1 MVNRSASSADGAG
14 SDASSGDVVAV
25 RSHREV
31 LERAG
36 KTAPFSRLLNKIPA
50 HATCENPVLIEHV
63 AGPAHGFACGLI
75 AARLQ
80 QAEEINSRLWV
91 LAKDL
96 RLQENLF
103 NELTTW
109 WGRQQTHFFPEQEIN
124 QFVDALPDPDIAAE
138 RTSLLQQLALPPE
151 SSTTEIIVLIGESL
165 EEDVPK
171 PGALESRELTVKN
184 GDSLD
189 LDDLTQQLEDGGYEK
204 SAEVFRRGQFSIR
217 GGIIDIYSWQS
228 ATPVRIELFGDEV
241 ESLRTFDLDTQASI
255 QKVKSVELLVSQ
267 PDPDREADFC
277 KLRDYVREEDVVI
290 SVDWPDFDDAQVH
303 IYSSAFPGSDTEEDH
318 SAACYGSPI
327 ASTEAGD
334 FIVQQAKRDAF
345 RIQVETWCAEGWEVC
360 MFFNKSGEVDRFREV
375 VSGDLLGKLVTPR
388 LGNLNNGFTVPGAK
402 LAVLSDAEVFGRY
415 QHARARRIFNKE
427 KQETARRVQSSWR
440 DMSDGDIVVH
450 AEQGIG
456 RFLGLMRKEGK
467 NGEEDMLGVEFAEQA
482 KLFVPLEHAHLITRY
497 VGAGKASPKLS
508 RLGDGKWSKARQAAQ
523 RSILEYAGQLLAMQ
537 AERETAKAYSHPE
550 DTKWQWEFE
559 NSFIYKET
567 PDQLRAIQDTKRDM
581 ENLRPMDRL
590 ICGDVGFGK
599 TEVAIRAAFKAVM
612 GGRQVAMLVPTT
624 VLAQQHYQNFK
635 ERMSDYPITIELLSR
650 FRSQKEQKTALK
662 GLANGSVD
670 IVIGTHRLISKDVS
684 FTKLGLVVID
694 EEQRFGVSHKERFK
708 ELFRMVDV
716 LTLSAT
722 PIPRTLYLSL
732 MGARDMSTIE
742 TAPPNRYP
750 VVTSIVPY
758 DERVIKEAINRELK
772 RKGQVF
778 FLHNRVKTI
787 YAFKQKIE
795 KLCPKARVEVGHG
808 QMEEKELESVM
819 QKFVNGDCDV
829 FVCTTIIESGIDIP
843 NANTIIIDRADMFGL
858 ADLYQLRG
866 RVGRAGHRAY
876 AILMLPRHLV
886 TVGDARKRINAI
898 KQYSSLGS
906 GFKIAMRDLEIRG
919 AGNLLGTQQSG
930 HIMAVGFDL
939 YCKMLKKAVAQLQ
952 GKKVVDRPDVAV
964 RIDFITTNEAEY
976 QQRKETGILP
986 SFIPEDFIPD
996 ARMRIG
1002 AYRMVSETTTFKELK
1017 SLRKNWRDRFG
1028 TFPPSVENLLQCI
1041 ELKIACA
1048 NVQITSLEIEGSKL
1062 KLIRNGTFVMIEGKF
1077 PRLTLKLN
1085 SEEMLAEAI
1094 ELVKRF

>member
-1 MVNRSASSADGAG
+1 MVKKVESSADREVLHG
-14 SDASSGDVVAV
+14 SKGEVEAV
-25 RSHREV
+25 RSHRDV
-31 LERAG
+31 LDRAG
-36 KTAPFSRLLNKIPA
+36 RAAPFAQLLNKIPA
-50 HATCENPVLIEHV
+50 HATRENPVLMEHIS
-63 AGPAHGFACGLI
+63 APAHAFVCGMI
-75 AARLQ
+75 AAHLSS
-80 QAEEINSRLWV
+80 ENVPGRLWI

-109 WGRQQTHFFPEQEIN
+109 WGRQQTVFFPEQEIN
-124 QFVDALPDPDIAAE
+124 QFVDALPDPEIAAE
-138 RTSLLQQLALPPE
+138 RTSILQQLAGAPAD
-151 SSTTEIIVLIGESL
+151 SATEIVVLIGESL
-165 EEDVPK
+165 EEDVPR
-171 PGALESRELTVKN
+171 PSALESRELLVKQ
-184 GDSLD
+184 GDTLAID
-189 LDDLTQQLEDGGYEK
+189 FLTAQLEEGGYEK
-204 SAEVFRRGQFSIR
+204 SPEVYRRGQFAIR
-217 GGIIDIYSWQS
+217 GGIFDIYSWQS

-241 ESLRTFDLDTQASI
+241 ESLRTFDLDSQASI
-255 QKVKSVELLVSQ
+255 QKVKSAELLLSQ
-267 PDPDREADFC
+267 PDPDRTAEFC
-277 KLRDYVREEDVVI
+277 KLRDYVRDADVVV
-290 SVDWPDFDDAQVH
+290 SVDWHEFDDAHVH
-303 IYSSAFPGSDTEEDH
+303 IFTGAFPGSTTEEDH
-318 SAACYGSPI
+318 SAACYDSPI

-334 FIVQQAKRDAF
+334 FIVQQVKRDAF
-345 RIQVETWCAEGWEVC
+345 RIQVETWCADGWDVS
-360 MFFNKSGEVDRFREV
+360 MFFNKPGEVDRFREV
-375 VSGDLLGKLVTPR
+375 VSGDLLGKLITPR
-388 LGNLNNGFTVPGAK
+388 LGSLNNGFTVPGAQ

-427 KQETARRVQSSWR
+427 KQETARRVQTDWR

-456 RFLGLMRKEGK
+456 RFMGLMRKEGK
-467 NGEEDMLGVEFAEQA
+467 NGEEDMLGIEFADEA

-508 RLGDGKWSKARQAAQ
+508 KLGDGKWSRARQAAQ
-523 RSILEYAGQLLAMQ
+523 RSILEYAGQLLEMQ
-537 AERETAKAYSHPE
+537 AERETAKAYAHPE

-581 ENLRPMDRL
+581 ENSRPMDRL

-650 FRSQKEQKTALK
+650 FRSPAQQRTALK

-684 FTKLGLVVID
+684 FDKLGLVVID

-787 YAFKQKIE
+787 HSFKQKIE

-808 QMEEKELESVM
+808 QMDEHELEEVM
-819 QKFVNGDCDV
+819 QKFINGECDV

-952 GKKVVDRPDVAV
+952 GKQIVDRPDVAV
-964 RIDFITTNEAEY
+964 RIDFLTTNEAEF
-976 QQRKETGILP
+976 QQRRNTGLLP
-986 SFIPEDFIPD
+986 SFIPEDYIDD

-1002 AYRMVSETTTFKELK
+1002 AYRMVSETTTFKELNALK
-1017 SLRKNWRDRFG
+1017 KNWRDRFG
-1028 TFPPSVENLLQCI
+1028 IFPDAVENLLSCV

-1048 NVQITSLEIEGSKL
+1048 NVRITSAEIEGTKL
-1062 KLIRNGTFVMIEGKF
+1062 KLMRNGNYVLLSEKF
-1077 PRLTLKLN
+1077 PRLTMKMD
-1085 SEEMLAEAI
+1085 SREMLAEAI
-1094 ELVKRF
+1094 ALVKQF

>member
-1 MVNRSASSADGAG
+1 MDGSRG
-14 SDASSGDVVAV
+14 EVEAV
-25 RSHREV
+25 RSHRDV
-31 LERAG
+31 LERSG
-36 KTAPFSRLLNKIPA
+36 NSVPFARLLGQIPA
-50 HATCENPVLIEHV
+50 HATPENPLLLEHV
-63 AGPAHGFACGLI
+63 AGPAHAFVCGLI
-75 AARLQ
+75 ASRLERGKG
-80 QAEEINSRLWV
+80 AGRLWV

-109 WGRQQTHFFPEQEIN
+109 WGREQTLFFPEQEIN

-138 RTSLLQQLALPPE
+138 RTTLLQQLAEAPVE
-151 SSTTEIIVLIGESL
+151 KATQVVVLVGESL
-165 EEDVPK
+165 EEDVPRPK
-171 PGALESRELTVKN
+171 ALASRERVLRKGDTVDL
-184 GDSLD
+184 DSLRE
-189 LDDLTQQLEDGGYEK
+189 QLVEGGYEK
-204 SAEVFRRGQFSIR
+204 SPEVYRRGQFAMR
-217 GGIIDIYSWQS
+217 GGIFDVFSWQS
-228 ATPVRIELFGDEV
+228 STPVRIELFGDEI

-255 QKVKSVELLVSQ
+255 QKVASIPLMLSQ
-267 PDPDREADFC
+267 PDPEEGSDFC
-277 KLRDYVREEDVVI
+277 KLREYLRDEDVVV
-290 SVDWPDFDDAQVH
+290 SVDWHEFDDAHVH
-303 IYSSAFPGSDTEEDH
+303 VHTGAFPGSRTEEDH
-318 SAACYGSPI
+318 SAACYDSPI

-345 RIQVETWCAEGWEVC
+345 RLQVETWCAEDWEVC
-360 MFFNKSGEVDRFREV
+360 MFFNKTGEVDRFQEV
-375 VSGDLLGKLVTPR
+375 VSGDLLGNLITPR
-388 LGNLNNGFTVPGAK
+388 LGNLNNGFTVPGVK

-415 QHARARRIFNKE
+415 QHARARRIFSKE
-427 KQETARRVQSSWR
+427 KQETARRVQSDWR
-440 DMSDGDIVVH
+440 EMSEGDIVVH
-450 AEQGIG
+450 ADQGIG
-456 RFLGLMRKEGK
+456 RFLGLMRKDGK
-467 NGEEDMLGVEFAEQA
+467 NGEEDMLGLEFADQA
-482 KLFVPLEHAHLITRY
+482 KLYVPLEHAHLVTRY
-497 VGAGKASPKLS
+497 VGAGKAAPRLS
-508 RLGDGKWSKARQAAQ
+508 KLGDGKWSRARQAAQ
-523 RSILEYAGQLLAMQ
+523 RSILEYAGRLLQMQ

-567 PDQLRAIQDTKRDM
+567 PDQLRAIEDTKRDM
-581 ENLRPMDRL
+581 EHHRPMDRL

-624 VLAQQHYQNFK
+624 VLAQQHYQNFR

-650 FRSQKEQKTALK
+650 FRSPKEQKTALQ
-662 GLANGSVD
+662 GLLSGSVD
-670 IVIGTHRLISKDVS
+670 IVIGTHRLISRDVA
-684 FTKLGLVVID
+684 FKKLGLVVID
-694 EEQRFGVSHKERFK
+694 EEQRFGVTHKERFK

-758 DERVIKEAINRELK
+758 DERVIRQSIDRELK
-772 RKGQVF
+772 RQGQVF

-787 YAFKQKIE
+787 HSFKRKIE
-795 KLCPKARVEVGHG
+795 KLCPAARVEVGHG
-808 QMEEKELESVM
+808 QMDEKELETVM

-919 AGNLLGTQQSG
+919 AGNLLGTRQSG

-952 GKKVVDRPDVAV
+952 GKQVTERPDVAL
-964 RIDFITTNEAEY
+964 RIDFVTNNEAEFH
-976 QQRKETGILP
+976 QRRDSGLLP
-986 SFIPEDFIPD
+986 AFISEDFVPD
-996 ARMRIG
+996 ARLRIG
-1002 AYRMVSETTTFKELK
+1002 AYRMISETTTFRELK
-1017 SLRKNWRDRFG
+1017 ALKKNWRDRFG
-1028 TFPPSVENLLQCI
+1028 TFPHAVENLLLCV
-1041 ELKIACA
+1041 EMKIACA
-1048 NVQITSLEIEGSKL
+1048 NVRITSAEIEGTKL
-1062 KLIRNGTFVMIEGKF
+1062 KLMRNGTYVLISGKF
-1077 PRLTLKLN
+1077 PRLCLK
-1085 SEEMLAEAI
+1085 SKGQEMLIEAI
-1094 ELVKRF
+1094 SMVKQF

>member
-1 MVNRSASSADGAG
+1 
-14 SDASSGDVVAV
+14 V
-25 RSHREV
+25 RSHHEV

-36 KTAPFSRLLNKIPA
+36 KATPFSQLLNQIPA
-50 HATCENPVLIEHV
+50 HATQENPLLIEHV
-63 AGPAHGFACGLI
+63 AGPAHAFVCGMIASHMSKI
-75 AARLQ
+75 AAPG
-80 QAEEINSRLWV
+80 RLWI

-96 RLQENLF
+96 RLQENVF

-109 WGRQQTHFFPEQEIN
+109 WGRQGTLFFPEQEIN

-138 RTSLLQQLALPPE
+138 RTSLLQQLAAD
-151 SSTTEIIVLIGESL
+151 SRCAAGTEVVVLIGDSL
-165 EEDVPK
+165 EEDVPRST
-171 PGALESRELTVKN
+171 ALESRELVVKMGDTVAMEA
-184 GDSLD
+184 
-189 LDDLTQQLEDGGYEK
+189 LTRQLQEGGYEK
-204 SAEVFRRGQFSIR
+204 SPEVYQRGQFALR
-217 GGIIDIYSWQS
+217 GGIFDIYSWQS

-255 QKVKSVELLVSQ
+255 QKVKSVQLLLSQ
-267 PDPDREADFC
+267 PDPDRVSEFC
-277 KLRDYVREEDVVI
+277 KLRDYVGADDVVV
-290 SVDWPDFDDAQVH
+290 SVDWHEFEDAHVH
-303 IYSSAFPGSDTEEDH
+303 ISSGAFPGSDTEEDH
-318 SAACYGSPI
+318 SAACYDSPI

-334 FIVQQAKRDAF
+334 FIVQQAKRDGF

-360 MFFNKSGEVDRFREV
+360 MFFNKSGEVDRFQEV
-375 VSGDLLGKLVTPR
+375 VSGDLLGKLITPR

-427 KQETARRVQSSWR
+427 KQETARRVQTDWR

-456 RFLGLMRKEGK
+456 RFLGLMRKDGK
-467 NGEEDMLGVEFAEQA
+467 NGDEDMLGVEFADQA
-482 KLFVPLEHAHLITRY
+482 KLYVPLEHAHLITRY
-497 VGAGKASPKLS
+497 VGAGRASPNLSKLGS
-508 RLGDGKWSKARQAAQ
+508 GKWLRARQAAQ
-523 RSILEYAGQLLAMQ
+523 RSILEYAGQLLEMQ
-537 AERETAKAYSHPE
+537 AERETAKSFSHPE

-567 PDQLRAIQDTKRDM
+567 PDQLRAILETKRDM

-624 VLAQQHYQNFK
+624 VLAQQHFKNFK
-635 ERMSDYPITIELLSR
+635 ERMSDYPITLGLLSR
-650 FRSQKEQKTALK
+650 FRSPKQQRSTLK
-662 GLANGSVD
+662 GLVDGSVD

-684 FTKLGLVVID
+684 FKKLGLVVID

-758 DERVIKEAINRELK
+758 DERVIREAINRELK

-787 YAFKQKIE
+787 NAFKQKIE

-808 QMEEKELESVM
+808 QMDEKDLEAVM
-819 QKFVNGDCDV
+819 QKFVNGGCDV

-952 GKKVVDRPDVAV
+952 GKQLVDRPEVAL

-976 QQRKETGILP
+976 QQRAHTGILP
-986 SFIPEDFIPD
+986 SFISEDYIPD
-996 ARMRIG
+996 ARMRIS
-1002 AYRMVSETTTFKELK
+1002 AYRMISEAATLKELK
-1017 SLRKNWRDRFG
+1017 TLKKNWRDRFG
-1028 TFPPSVENLLQCI
+1028 VFPPSVENLLSCI

-1048 NVQITSLEIEGSKL
+1048 NVRITSVEIEGSKL
-1062 KLIRNGTFVMIEGKF
+1062 KLMRNGTYVMLDGKF
-1077 PRLTLKLN
+1077 PRLTLKVN

-1094 ELVKRF
+1094 ALLKQF

>member
-1 MVNRSASSADGAG
+1 M
-14 SDASSGDVVAV
+14 
-25 RSHREV
+25 
-31 LERAG
+31 
-36 KTAPFSRLLNKIPA
+36 
-50 HATCENPVLIEHV
+50 
-63 AGPAHGFACGLI
+63 
-75 AARLQ
+75 
-80 QAEEINSRLWV
+80 
-91 LAKDL
+91 
-96 RLQENLF
+96 
-103 NELTTW
+103 TW
-109 WGRQQTHFFPEQEIN
+109 WGRERTFFFPEQEIN

-138 RTSLLQQLALPPE
+138 RTALLQQLAVAPVRKTIE
-151 SSTTEIIVLIGESL
+151 VVVVIGESL
-165 EEDVPK
+165 DEDVPR
-171 PGALESRELTVKN
+171 PAALASRELVLKK
-184 GDSLD
+184 GSMLELESLRE
-189 LDDLTQQLEDGGYEK
+189 QLIQGGYEK
-204 SAEVFRRGQFSIR
+204 APEVYRRGQFAMR
-217 GGIIDIYSWQS
+217 GGIFDVFSWQS
-228 ATPVRIELFGDEV
+228 ATPVRIEFFGDEV
-241 ESLRTFDLDTQASI
+241 ESLRTFDLETQASI
-255 QKVKSVELLVSQ
+255 QRVSSVPLLMSQ
-267 PDPDREADFC
+267 PDPDRGSDFC
-277 KLRDYVREEDVVI
+277 KLRDYIGEVDVVV
-290 SVDWPDFDDAQVH
+290 SVDWPEFNDAHAHVF
-303 IYSSAFPGSDTEEDH
+303 SGAFPGSATEEDH
-318 SAACYGSPI
+318 SAACYDSPI

-345 RIQVETWCAEGWEVC
+345 RSQVEEWSNDDWEVS
-360 MFFNKSGEVDRFREV
+360 MFFNKSGEVERFQEV
-375 VSGDLLGKLVTPR
+375 ISGDLLGSRITPR
-388 LGNLNNGFTVPGAK
+388 LGNLNNGFTVPGARM
-402 LAVLSDAEVFGRY
+402 AVLSDAEVFGRY
-415 QHARARRIFNKE
+415 QHARARRIFNKD
-427 KQETARRVQSSWR
+427 KQESARRVQTDWR

-456 RFLGLMRKEGK
+456 RFLGLTRRDGK
-467 NGEEDMLGVEFAEQA
+467 NGEEDMLGIEFADEA

-508 RLGDGKWSKARQAAQ
+508 KLGDGKWSRARQAAQ
-523 RSILEYAGQLLAMQ
+523 LSIFEYAGQLLEMQ
-537 AERETAKAYSHPE
+537 AEREIAKAYSHPE

-567 PDQLRAIQDTKRDM
+567 PDQLRAIEDAKRDM
-581 ENLRPMDRL
+581 ENDRPMDRL

-624 VLAQQHYQNFK
+624 VLAQQHFQNFR

-650 FRSQKEQKTALK
+650 FRSRKEQRVALQ
-662 GLANGSVD
+662 GLASGSVD
-670 IVIGTHRLISKDVS
+670 IVIGTHRLISRDVS
-684 FTKLGLVVID
+684 FKKLGLVVID
-694 EEQRFGVSHKERFK
+694 EEQRFGVTHKERFK
-708 ELFRMVDV
+708 DLFRMVDV

-758 DERVIKEAINRELK
+758 DERVIREAIQRELK

-795 KLCPKARVEVGHG
+795 KLCPGARVEVGHG
-808 QMEEKELESVM
+808 QMEERGLEEVM

-866 RVGRAGHRAY
+866 RVGRSDHRAY

-906 GFKIAMRDLEIRG
+906 GFRIAMRDLEIRG

-952 GKKVVDRPDVAV
+952 GKPVNDRPEVALRV
-964 RIDFITTNEAEY
+964 DFITNNEAEF
-976 QQRKETGILP
+976 QQRKDTGLLP
-986 SFIPEDFIPD
+986 AFIPEDFIAD
-996 ARMRIG
+996 ARLRIG
-1002 AYRMVSETTTFKELK
+1002 AYRMISETTSFRELK
-1017 SLRKNWRDRFG
+1017 ALAKNWRDRFG
-1028 TFPPSVENLLQCI
+1028 VFPVAIDILLQCV
-1041 ELKIACA
+1041 ELKIACS
-1048 NVQITSLEIEGSKL
+1048 NVKITSVEIEGTKL
-1062 KLIRNGTFVMIEGKF
+1062 KLMRNGTYVLISGKF
-1077 PRLTLKLN
+1077 PRLCLKLN
-1085 SEEMLAEAI
+1085 SQEMLIEAI
-1094 ELVKRF
+1094 ALVKQF